1 MKLSRLK
8 YRLHIYF
15 FLNQIKNRLRKYGF
29 IKEIETVSDTFYE
42 DCTSGKIPIHELW
55 LHANSNNEKIQL
67 AIATA
72 PNCPPELIKQVL
84 KTATTYIKYKIVEN
98 KKDCTCDFLRLVYNN
113 SLLPD
118 DYAVRTQIM
127 IHPLC
132 PMDIRKE
139 IMSDPDCQPFIGEI
153 PNLQEYYIRTYFDM
167 DYHIKKTMCALQ
179 FLPYDM
185 VETVLKGNDKTLIT
199 LLHHNEKL
207 KSYFESK

>member
-98 KKDCTCDFLRLVYNN
+98 KKTVPVIFCGLYIIILYY
-113 SLLPD
+113 PM
-118 DYAVRTQIM
+118 IM
-127 IHPLC
+127 L
-132 PMDIRKE
+132 
-139 IMSDPDCQPFIGEI
+139 FG
-153 PNLQEYYIRTYFDM
+153 
-167 DYHIKKTMCALQ
+167 
-179 FLPYDM
+179 
-185 VETVLKGNDKTLIT
+185 
-199 LLHHNEKL
+199 L
-207 KSYFESK
+207 KS

>member
-8 YRLHIYF
+8 RRLHIYF
-15 FLNQIKNRLRKYGF
+15 FFNQIKNKLMKYGF
-29 IKEIETVSDTFYE
+29 IKKIETVSDAFYE
-42 DCTSGKIPIHELW
+42 DCASGKIPIHELW

-98 KKDCTCDFLRLVYNN
+98 KEDCTSDFLRLVYGNV
-113 SLLPD
+113 LAPD
-118 DYAVRTQIM
+118 DYAVRTRIM
-127 IHPLC
+127 VNPLC

-139 IMSDPDCQPFIGEI
+139 IMSDPDCQPFVGEI
-153 PNLQEYYIRTYFDM
+153 PNLQEYYIRKFFDTN
-167 DYHIKKTMCALQ
+167 YHTKKTMCAIQ
-179 FLPYDM
+179 ELPNDII
-185 VETVLKGNDKTLIT
+185 EDVLKSNDETLIA

-207 KSYFESK
+207 KSYFATK